1 MLELVI
7 TQLTQKMWVFQD
19 AIESC
24 SISSVILACAFWGGE
39 KKKPYSN
46 FLYKSRYSFHISSL

>member
-7 TQLTQKMWVFQD
+7 TQIKQKMWVFQD

-39 KKKPYSN
+39 KKSYSN
-46 FLYKSRYSFHISSL
+46 FPYKSRYSFHIFSL

>member
-7 TQLTQKMWVFQD
+7 TQIKQKMWVFQD

-24 SISSVILACAFWGGE
+24 SISSVILAVLFEVE
-39 KKKPYSN
+39 KKKI
-46 FLYKSRYSFHISSL
+46 LQ